1 MLRFLTQEN
10 AVELSRNGSCVF
22 SFQEGKSPFLFGHG
36 SNTYSMSHGSFK
48 IREKATRPEKL
59 PLRNLTLED
68 QTLTADLGSGKVE
81 FRLEEDR
88 LFVHLEGL
96 EEYNRLTICLP
107 AVPEEHV
114 YGTGELF
121 SEFDLRGQTVNCWVA
136 EHINAKQ
143 VGKKLVKQVF
153 GFRDST
159 RKQKF
164 SNYETYYAQPTF
176 LSSRKYFFHS
186 FTTARSVFDFTGTG
200 EHRITVDEIADFCLG
215 FGNTFEE
222 VLSGLTLTLGRQPE
236 LPDWVYDGEILGIQ
250 GGTGVMMQKVQ
261 NALDHGMA
269 VNGVWIQDWEGRRV
283 TAVGKQ
289 LFWNWEHDSELYPD
303 LQEKIKELNAQGI
316 KVLGYCNTFLAVEKP
331 LYEYASAHGYCV
343 KDKEGKDYYVTIT
356 TFPAAIVDLTN
367 PEAYDWLK
375 EIIKKNMIDFGFS
388 GWMADFGEYL
398 PTDAVLYSGESAELI
413 HNTWPARWAKL
424 NREAVEEAGKLG
436 EIMFFTRAGYSETP
450 KYSTMMWNGD
460 NHVDFSIDF
469 GLPSVIPAMLSLTCC
484 GFGLSHSD
492 IGGYTTF
499 FNLKRSEELFMRW
512 MEMNTFSPVLRGHEG
527 LNPDLNAQFDTSE
540 QILAHGAK
548 YSQIHRK
555 LKPYLSQASQY
566 NTKTGVGMV
575 RPLFFY
581 YDEEPAY
588 TEAYEYL
595 LGRDILVCPVLRPGA
610 TERQVYLPKDE
621 WIHLWTGKEYQGGTV
636 TVPAALGEIPVFIRK
651 ESSFKDAF
659 LELKN

>member
-1 MLRFLTQEN
+1 MLHFLAQEN
-10 AVELSRNGSCVF
+10 AVQLNRDGSCVI
-22 SFQEGKSPFLFGHG
+22 SFQEGKSPFLLGYG
-36 SNTYSMSHGSFK
+36 TNTYSMSHGSFK
-48 IREKATRPEKL
+48 IKEKATRPENL
-59 PLRNLTLED
+59 PLRNLTLD
-68 QTLTADLGSGKVE
+68 GQTLTADLGLGNVTV
-81 FRLEEDR
+81 RLEGNR

-96 EEYNRLTICLP
+96 EKYNRLTICLP

-121 SEFDLRGQTVNCWVA
+121 SEFDLRGQVVNCWVA

-153 GFRDST
+153 GFRDTT

-164 SNYETYYAQPTF
+164 SNYETYYVQPTF
-176 LSSRKYFFHS
+176 LSSGKYFFHS
-186 FTTARSVFDFTGTG
+186 FTTARSVFDFTDTQK
-200 EHRITVDEIADFCLG
+200 HQITVDEVADFCLG

-222 VLSGLTLTLGRQPE
+222 VLSELSLTLGRQPE
-236 LPDWVYDGEILGIQ
+236 LPDWVYDGEILGVQ
-250 GGTGVMMQKVQ
+250 GGTDVMMQKVQ
-261 NALDHGMA
+261 TALDHGMA

-303 LQEKIKELNAQGI
+303 LQEKIKELNAGGI

-331 LYEYASAHGYCV
+331 LYEYASKHGYCV

-367 PEAYDWLK
+367 PEAYAWLK
-375 EIIKKNMIDFGFS
+375 DIIKKNLIAFGFS

-424 NREAVEEAGKLG
+424 NREAVEESGKLG
-436 EIMFFTRAGYSETP
+436 EIMFFTRAGYSQTP

-540 QILAHGAK
+540 SVLSHGAK
-548 YSQIHRK
+548 YSQIHKK
-555 LKPYLSQASQY
+555 LKPYLSRASQY
-566 NTKTGVGMV
+566 NTETGVGMV

-610 TERQVYLPKDE
+610 KDRQVYLPKDE